1 MSDDKTIC
9 PYYYLLQYGS
19 STKFPGSGG
28 AVIGLCND
36 PQKLVSINDGA
47 IRQYCHFTWTQTAK
61 QTTNTLQAADM
72 SRQHINNFTKG

>member
-47 IRQYCHFTWTQTAK
+47 RQ
-61 QTTNTLQAADM
+61 
-72 SRQHINNFTKG
+72 